1 MKHSGQDFYVER
13 ENSPLHPLA
22 LLERSRVIW
31 QMLCWAV
38 KKSDAYPKGPMCTFH
53 LCAFLGRSS
62 QAALRHLYFVF
73 QFESQSAV
81 ACRQVMRESPPHKFF
96 ANATPAKSHR

>member
-53 LCAFLGRSS
+53 FCAFLGRSS
-62 QAALRHLYFVF
+62 QGALNTLRSPFVF
-73 QFESQSAV
+73 CISV
-81 ACRQVMRESPPHKFF
+81 
-96 ANATPAKSHR
+96 